1 MAVVNRLLL
10 DGLGRSPLVQIQKRF
25 QQVVQGGVPAL
36 SLHPDVQQLVDPVLV
51 GEGIFALDHVV
62 VDAEV
67 TEESLLVVE
76 LDFLKVLEA
85 FPQRLFTCRER
96 PRPSVEQQRRYVRVR
111 QEEVEYPLS
120 H

>member
-85 FPQRLFTCRER
+85 FPQRLFTFQGDQFGKRLLCQW
-96 PRPSVEQQRRYVRVR
+96 PV
-111 QEEVEYPLS
+111 
-120 H
+120 